1 MTKPREKVIETEFK
15 KQAAKRGLLAMKFI
29 SQGKIGVPDQIVT
42 GSTGSGRPRLIF
54 VELKRPDRR
63 PDPVQVSVHEQLRN
77 HGATVVTID
86 HLDGVI
92 EFFDLAYGPDS
103 TPDTEVPET
112 FYVSEQRGPTQAPVF
127 KF

>member
-1 MTKPREKVIETEFK
+1 MATPREKVIETEFK
-15 KQAAKRGLLAMKFI
+15 RQAAKRGLLAMKFI

-54 VELKRPDRR
+54 VELKRPGRR
-63 PDPVQVSVHEQLRN
+63 PDPVQVSVHGQLRD

-86 HLDGVI
+86 HLDGVT

-103 TPDTEVPET
+103 TPDTEIPET
-112 FYVSEQRGPTQAPVF
+112 FYVSEQSGPTQAPVF